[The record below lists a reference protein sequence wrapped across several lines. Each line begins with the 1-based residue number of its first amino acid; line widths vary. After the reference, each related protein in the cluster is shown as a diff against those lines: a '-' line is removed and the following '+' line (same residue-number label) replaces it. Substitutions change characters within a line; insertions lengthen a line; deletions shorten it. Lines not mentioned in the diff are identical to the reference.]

1 MVALLRVSLTA
12 LTPPPE
18 YAAGPRA
25 LLNKHNKT
33 LTTIFVLLFSTYCNL
48 DLELTSRGL
57 EVSSNVSRTAE
68 VNLLYW
74 FP

>member
-18 YAAGPRA
+18 YTDGPRA

-33 LTTIFVLLFSTYCNL
+33 LTTIFLSLYSTYCNL